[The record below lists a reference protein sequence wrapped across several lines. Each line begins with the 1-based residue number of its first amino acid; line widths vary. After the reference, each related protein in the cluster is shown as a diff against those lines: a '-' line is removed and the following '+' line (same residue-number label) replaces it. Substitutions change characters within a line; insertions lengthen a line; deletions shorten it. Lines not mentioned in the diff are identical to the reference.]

1 MAPSYFYFENNND
14 CDIIVYNMID
24 IKKIKND
31 FPLLNK
37 QINSKPIIY
46 FDSACMSLK
55 PRQVIEAMN
64 EYYYEYPACAGRSS
78 HRLGELVTNK
88 VKEVRQIVAKF
99 INANSEKEIVFVR
112 NTTEAINL
120 LANSLNFKEND
131 IILTTDKE
139 HNSNLIPWQALV
151 NKKGIKHLIVKSRDD
166 GTFDFESYRKLV
178 KGVTLVSMVH
188 TSNLDGMTIP
198 AKEIIKI
205 AHENGSLVF
214 LDAAQS
220 APHKKIDVKDLDVD
234 FLAFSCHKMLG
245 PTGTG
250 IFYAKYGLLEKLD
263 SFLVGGDTVEYS
275 TYESHKMLEA
285 PEKFEAGLQDYAG
298 IIGVGEAIKYLETI
312 GFDTIR
318 EQELKLNSFITEE
331 LNKLSKIKIIGS
343 ADPALRSGIIS
354 FYIKETDMH
363 QIALMLDEMSNIM
376 IRSGQH
382 CVHSWF
388 NDKKIKNSARVSLY
402 FYNTM
407 EEAEKFISCINKI
420 IKIL

>member
-188 TSNLDGMTIP
+188 TSNLDGMTI
-198 AKEIIKI
+198 
-205 AHENGSLVF
+205 
-214 LDAAQS
+214 
-220 APHKKIDVKDLDVD
+220 
-234 FLAFSCHKMLG
+234 
-245 PTGTG
+245 
-250 IFYAKYGLLEKLD
+250 
-263 SFLVGGDTVEYS
+263 
-275 TYESHKMLEA
+275 
-285 PEKFEAGLQDYAG
+285 
-298 IIGVGEAIKYLETI
+298 
-312 GFDTIR
+312 
-318 EQELKLNSFITEE
+318 
-331 LNKLSKIKIIGS
+331 
-343 ADPALRSGIIS
+343 
-354 FYIKETDMH
+354 
-363 QIALMLDEMSNIM
+363 
-376 IRSGQH
+376 
-382 CVHSWF
+382 
-388 NDKKIKNSARVSLY
+388 
-402 FYNTM
+402 
-407 EEAEKFISCINKI
+407 
-420 IKIL
+420 